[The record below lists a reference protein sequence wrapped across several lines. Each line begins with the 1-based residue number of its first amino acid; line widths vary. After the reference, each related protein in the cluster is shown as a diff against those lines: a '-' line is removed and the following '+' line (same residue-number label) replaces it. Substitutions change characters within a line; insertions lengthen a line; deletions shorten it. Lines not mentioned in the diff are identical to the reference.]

1 MKPESHFF
9 ERMRNLVETLRARV
23 VYWVCSILRN
33 AVYATVARTVVPMRP
48 PSR

>member
-23 VYWVCSILRN
+23 VYWVCLILRD
-33 AVYATVARTVVPMRP
+33 APYVTAARTVARMQPA
-48 PSR
+48 SR